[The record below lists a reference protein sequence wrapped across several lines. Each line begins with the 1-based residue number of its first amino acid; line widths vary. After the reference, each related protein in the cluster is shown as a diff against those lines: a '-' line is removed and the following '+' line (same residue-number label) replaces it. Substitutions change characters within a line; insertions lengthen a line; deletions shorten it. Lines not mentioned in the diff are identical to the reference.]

1 MSNVITDYSQY
12 NEKQL
17 HNFLNS
23 IEKQLL
29 KAEGDKNKAI
39 KKIQECELQERMIR
53 QVLAQKH
60 SQEKE
65 PTQSLLNTIASKDD
79 PEYDVSFG
87 DFNDF
92 LQIAKQEMLRKYH
105 PQRRGIDEYLGDN
118 TELLR
123 LMIKRIKN
131 GEIKL
136 RKVSQMFQDYK
147 RVVSD
152 ILKDKQSLEYTNHFI
167 NVLNNGKGGRRGQPF
182 SAYERLFIK
191 LMNLTPIRSGEIITL
206 KCSDFVIKGDY
217 CLVANKYLL
226 FIPLFLEVKSISKDD
241 TLLINNIIKY
251 QITSKGI
258 PTIQNADQTNSRIL
272 KAIGYHGICKNE
284 FSIRLLYYFVSLGLS
299 ELGEALTWTKAGIKI
314 KKQLGLK
321 I

>member
-39 KKIQECELQERMIR
+39 KKIQECELQEQMIR

-65 PTQSLLNTIASKDD
+65 PTPSLLNTIASKDD

-92 LQIAKQEMLRKYH
+92 LQIAKQEMLRKYN
-105 PQRRGIDEYLGDN
+105 PQRRAIDEHLGDD
-118 TELLR
+118 TDF
-123 LMIKRIKN
+123 LMLIVNRIKR

-136 RKVSQMFQDYK
+136 RKVSQMYYDYK
-147 RVVSD
+147 RVIID
-152 ILKDKQSLEYTNHFI
+152 ILENKDSMDYINNFI
-167 NVLNNGKGGRRGQPF
+167 RALSNGDKNRQYN
-182 SAYERLFIK
+182 AYERLFIK
-191 LMNLTPIRSGEIITL
+191 LMNLTPMRSNEIIAL
-206 KCSDFVIKGDY
+206 KCSDFIVKGDY

-226 FIPLFLEVKSISKDD
+226 FIPLFLEVKSIDKDECLFMD
-241 TLLINNIIKY
+241 RIIKY
-251 QITSKGI
+251 QFNSKRI
-258 PTIQNADQTNSRIL
+258 PKVQHASCINWRIL
-272 KAIGYHGICKNE
+272 KRIGYNKVAHNE
-284 FSIRLLYYFVSLGLS
+284 FAIRLLYYFVSLGLT
-299 ELGEALTWTKAGIKI
+299 ELGEALTWTQAGYKM
-314 KKQLGLK
+314 KKKLGLP